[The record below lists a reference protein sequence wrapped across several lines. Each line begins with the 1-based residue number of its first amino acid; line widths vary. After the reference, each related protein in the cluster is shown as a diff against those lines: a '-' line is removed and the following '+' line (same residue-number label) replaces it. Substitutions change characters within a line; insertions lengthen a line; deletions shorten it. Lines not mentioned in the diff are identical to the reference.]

1 MSNETLRIPGYVITV
16 SEDYKL
22 AAIGYGLTLNVHDLA
37 AGGKLLKSFDLLKDF
52 EPNKKRSKNPQE
64 NADPIVRAIAFS
76 KDNKKI
82 AFGGDDK
89 VLRAWDLSEDKLI
102 CAKSIPKRVT
112 EMHFDK
118 KDRVV
123 FADKFGDVFKV
134 NLYDGKEDVADEG
147 GESECILGHISTI
160 SCMKLDPECKVI
172 VTGDRDEKVR
182 ISRYPDA
189 YNIITYCLGHK
200 SSILGIT
207 FCNPDILCSGAADG
221 FIKLWDW
228 KNGGSE
234 VFSTEPCKE
243 GSDGEN
249 AESVVIPAD
258 YHSKTQIVAVL
269 AEEKKSVWLYKFLE
283 SEKKLELVKKLDM
296 PAVPTTCKFVED
308 GSLLVAFHYSEECP
322 SERFA
327 VVSADGE
334 LMVKGGLDKIVGE
347 SAPLAEKVEDVV
359 KMEKEF
365 ECENMKRTIFPR
377 QRGGEE
383 CEPAAKKVK

>member
-1 MSNETLRIPGYVITV
+1 MSSAIKIPGYVIAI

-22 AAIGYGLTLNVHDLA
+22 AAIGYGLKLNVHDLSA
-37 AGGKLLKSFDLLKDF
+37 EGKLLKSFDLLKDF

-123 FADKFGDVFKV
+123 FADKFGDVFRV
-134 NLYDGKEDVADEG
+134 NLYDGKEDVVDED

-160 SCMKLDPECKVI
+160 SCMKLDSECKVI

-200 SSILGIT
+200 SSILGVV
-207 FCNPDILCSGAADG
+207 FCTQNILCSGAADG
-221 FIKLWDW
+221 FIKLWSW
-228 KNGGSE
+228 KESGRE
-234 VFSTEPCKE
+234 VFSIAPCGE
-243 GSDGEN
+243 GSSD
-249 AESVVIPAD
+249 AVIPAD
-258 YHSKTQIVAVL
+258 YHAKTQSVAVL
-269 AEEKKSVWLYKFLE
+269 AEGTKAVWIYRLVEAEKR
-283 SEKKLELVKKLDM
+283 LELVKKVDTV
-296 PAVPTTCKFVED
+296 AVPAACKFLED
-308 GSLLVAFHYSEECP
+308 GSLLVSFHYSEDNVEGG
-322 SERFA
+322 FT
-327 VVSADGE
+327 VVSGAGAGE
-334 LMVKGGLDKIVGE
+334 VAKKIE
-347 SAPLAEKVEDVV
+347 ECAPSVASVEEVA

-377 QRGGEE
+377 QRGTED
-383 CEPAAKKVK
+383 CEPEAKKAK